1 MFVSRFLILILIN
14 LPIVLIG
21 TVGAIVA
28 YKTKQTSKKRC
39 LVEVISWIIVGF
51 GLVMVEPAYNL
62 LVKNNLTTSDSM
74 SIFDI
79 ILLTLVLICGL
90 FLVKS
95 NEKISSINNKLS
107 RIHEH
112 IAMKDAEDNKS

>member
-14 LPIVLIG
+14 LPVVLIG
-21 TVGAIVA
+21 LISAIVA
-28 YKTKQTSKKRC
+28 YKTKQTSKRRY
-39 LVEVISWIIVGF
+39 LVEVIGWVVVGF

-62 LVKNNLTTSDSM
+62 LVKNNLTASDSM

-112 IAMKDAEDNKS
+112 VAIKDAKINNP